1 MGTIERPGYILWAVC
16 LPFLSAFKS
25 MQGGI
30 PEMWLLLQTATH
42 KSTAQSG
49 HKNKSD
55 KLYEIPQ
62 ARKQRSW
69 KSLLQVN
76 TGATCE
82 LKVSVWIARVLTSLI
97 PMRIYV
103 FVLTERSENAESV
116 SPCSSFGT
124 QEAQVSRAH
133 LQLMA
138 MLNQPLQT
146 SSSDSSRFKHPL

>member
-1 MGTIERPGYILWAVC
+1 MSGVGIRNSSASELSVKTLCSVPHRPASLLWPLTTWASWWASRWDGDYRKARVYFMSC
-16 LPFLSAFKS
+16 LPSFPFLSAFKS

-30 PEMWLLLQTATH
+30 PEMRLLLQTATH

-76 TGATCE
+76 TGAICE
-82 LKVSVWIARVLTSLI
+82 LKVSVWIARVLTSLV
-97 PMRIYV
+97 PMRI
-103 FVLTERSENAESV
+103 
-116 SPCSSFGT
+116 
-124 QEAQVSRAH
+124 
-133 LQLMA
+133 
-138 MLNQPLQT
+138 
-146 SSSDSSRFKHPL
+146 